1 MNISEPDH
9 NFGVP
14 HFSRFSR
21 SGALRE
27 SITVL
32 KVNVLER
39 VTFTRCEIQYRV
51 GFGKSP
57 MSQTPR
63 DMGTPIFLIP

>member
-21 SGALRE
+21 SGAFRE
-27 SITVL
+27 PFTAL

-39 VTFTRCEIQYRV
+39 GAFTRA
-51 GFGKSP
+51 KSK
-57 MSQTPR
+57 TE
-63 DMGTPIFLIP
+63 